1 VKPKQLYPLALAVS
15 FATSVAAQDV
25 TIGVTMGTTGASA
38 SFGISYKNA
47 FQLMGNT
54 LGGQPAKFIIYEDN
68 ADAEIAANN
77 ARKLIAEDNVDALC
91 RSSPQ
96 LRLPRSPTS

>member
-1 VKPKQLYPLALAVS
+1 MKPEQLYPLALVVS

-47 FQLMGNT
+47 FQLMPHD
-54 LGGQPAKFIIYEDN
+54 LVGQPTTLIIY
-68 ADAEIAANN
+68 AD
-77 ARKLIAEDNVDALC
+77 KDDAKTG
-91 RSSPQ
+91 RN
-96 LRLPRSPTS
+96 